1 MTVSASSL
9 PRGAYAALATPVC
22 AGGALDVDGLEH
34 LVRHVVAGGAVGIS
48 PAGSTGEG
56 ARLTPAQRVEVTAQ
70 VRRFAPAGMPL
81 IAGAPVRDAVE
92 GTAQLEALADAGA
105 DAALVSIQ
113 VPYPLEERDV
123 ADVYE
128 HLAGTARIP
137 MVLYHIPAYTGIRLA
152 VELVARLAA
161 HPNVAGIKDSSRDME
176 YLQQVLA
183 ATADRD
189 FRVFTGTDTLLL
201 ASLAMG
207 VHGTIAASANLVP
220 ELAAGICAAFDA
232 GDLLQA
238 RALQARLA
246 RIVFA
251 CRRGAAPAGWK
262 AALSLRGIC
271 GPDLVP
277 PGSALS
283 GSLLDRLRADLAAEP
298 AEATAGGRGA

>member
-22 AGGALDVDGLEH
+22 PGGALDVDGLER
-34 LVRHVVAGGAVGIS
+34 LVKHVVAGGAVGIS

-56 ARLTPAQRVEVTAQ
+56 GRLAQAQRAEVTAQ

-81 IAGAPVRDAVE
+81 VAGAPVRDAVD
-92 GTAQLEALADAGA
+92 GAAQLEALAEAGA

-113 VPYPLEERDV
+113 VPYPLEDRDV
-123 ADVYE
+123 ARVYE
-128 HLAGTARIP
+128 QLAEAARLP
-137 MVLYHIPAYTGIRLA
+137 LVLYNIPSYTGIRLP
-152 VELVARLAA
+152 VEMVARLAA
-161 HPNVAGIKDSSRDME
+161 HPNVAGMKDSSRDVE

-183 ATADRD
+183 ATDGLD
-189 FRVFTGTDTLLL
+189 FRLFTGTDTLLV

-207 VHGTIAASANLVP
+207 VHGTIAASVNLVP

-232 GDLLQA
+232 GDLVQA

-262 AALSLRGIC
+262 AALALRGIC
-271 GPDLVP
+271 GADLVP
-277 PGSALS
+277 PGSALT
-283 GSLLDRLRADLAAEP
+283 GSLLDALRADLAAEP
-298 AEATAGGRGA
+298 AAGFAGLPGA